1 MDVYERYYVAPPVTI
16 SEAVRK
22 GLVDPSD
29 RTKMLR
35 GLRERLD
42 LNKVVVITAVS
53 KPEGIAF
60 EADLI
65 DTTTGKTL
73 GKKTGSKLAEADL
86 GPEIRRAALDLLL
99 EH

>member
-1 MDVYERYYVAPPVTI
+1 MDVYERYYIAPPSAN

-53 KPEGIAF
+53 GPEGIALRSRS
-60 EADLI
+60 DRH
-65 DTTTGKTL
+65 D
-73 GKKTGSKLAEADL
+73 D
-86 GPEIRRAALDLLL
+86 RRNPGQEDRLKAR
-99 EH
+99 